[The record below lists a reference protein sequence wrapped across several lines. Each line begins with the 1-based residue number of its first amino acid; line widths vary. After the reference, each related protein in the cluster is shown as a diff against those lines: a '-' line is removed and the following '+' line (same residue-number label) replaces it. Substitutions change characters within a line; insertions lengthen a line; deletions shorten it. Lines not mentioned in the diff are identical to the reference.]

1 MQMRAHTLIR
11 KVLVGFLLP
20 ALLLLTALPAAPAL
34 AKREVVPARGTL
46 PASLLTDGGAL
57 NLATGFSGALDL
69 RGWQVTLD
77 AQRGPLFRPAED
89 HPSPP
94 ASGGDWSRTVRMSGG
109 AMWGLGHEK
118 LSSSERDPTTNS
130 RWRICGI
137 PYSWGESTIGSTW

>member
-94 ASGGDWSRTVRMSGG
+94 ASGGDWSTLGTGMGG
-109 AMWGLGHEK
+109 GGGPVFAITA
-118 LSSSERDPTTNS
+118 S
-130 RWRICGI
+130 
-137 PYSWGESTIGSTW
+137 GSTVYAGGWFTGAGTCTSGCNSIAIW